1 MELTEQK
8 KKKNGTIKTRIKA
21 RTKAGSKDRIK
32 AGTKVRTK
40 VRTKAGIRA
49 RTKVGTNKKD
59 RITKAMPD
67 ETKTRL
73 PEPFE
78 TRRSEAMVKDDEQK
92 YQAEVK
98 VKPEQLSMFKDKL
111 LDEDNKDNYR
121 IIGQL
126 FDTYWLIEFED
137 RFYMMDQHAAHEKV
151 LYERMMKKSGKS
163 ILIHR

>member
-1 MELTEQK
+1 
-8 KKKNGTIKTRIKA
+8 
-21 RTKAGSKDRIK
+21 
-32 AGTKVRTK
+32 
-40 VRTKAGIRA
+40 
-49 RTKVGTNKKD
+49 
-59 RITKAMPD
+59 MPD